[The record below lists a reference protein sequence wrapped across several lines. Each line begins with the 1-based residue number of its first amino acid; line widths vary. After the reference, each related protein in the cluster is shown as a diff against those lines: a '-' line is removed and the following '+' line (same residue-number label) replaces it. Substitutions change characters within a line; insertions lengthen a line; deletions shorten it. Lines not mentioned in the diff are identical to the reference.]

1 MRSLQEIFD
10 IVIDKGDYHRVDPIL
25 SVGYVYMCPALNK
38 AVSHGLITRCE
49 CAFAKGEVMMFMESV
64 NADMS
69 CLLSVVYFKLRL
81 NPFKWEDEIVAR
93 LKCLEIYRNW
103 DKRFELLNMESP
115 Q

>member
-10 IVIDKGDYHRVDPIL
+10 VVIDN
-25 SVGYVYMCPALNK
+25 GYYYCIGPKPSGGYIYMCSALLSATN
-38 AVSHGLITRCE
+38 SELITGRE
-49 CAFAKGEVMMFMESV
+49 HVFAKGEVMMFIESV

-69 CLLSVVYFKLRL
+69 YLLSVVYFNLHL
-81 NPFKWEDEIVAR
+81 NRDKVEDEIAAR